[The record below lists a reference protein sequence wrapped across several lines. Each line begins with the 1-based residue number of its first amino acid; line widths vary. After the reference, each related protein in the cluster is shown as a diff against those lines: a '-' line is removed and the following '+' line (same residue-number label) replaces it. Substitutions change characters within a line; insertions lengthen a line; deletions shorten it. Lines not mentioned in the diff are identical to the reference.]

1 MSERHRGEKK
11 TAHRRMEVLY
21 MNDRTRKKRGSQ
33 SNSSR
38 GKIGQKVFAI
48 KKKNGIKWELYT
60 HYPSNLL
67 YFSHKT

>member
-38 GKIGQKVFAI
+38 GKIGQKFFAI
-48 KKKNGIKWELYT
+48 KKKKWNKVGTVHPL
-60 HYPSNLL
+60 PV
-67 YFSHKT
+67 